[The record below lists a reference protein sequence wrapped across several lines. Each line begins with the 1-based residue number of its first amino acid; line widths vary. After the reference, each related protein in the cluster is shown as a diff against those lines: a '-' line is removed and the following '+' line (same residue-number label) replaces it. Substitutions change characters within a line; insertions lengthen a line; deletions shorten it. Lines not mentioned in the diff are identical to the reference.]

1 MTPNM
6 GVPRSERTNS
16 SRDPF
21 HPSFVLLSSITN
33 HLSLV
38 STVSLTTMCGSN
50 SPAGVPTS
58 ASPPRSTPSPVD
70 LVPGDQ
76 GEDDND
82 SSLGSDTES
91 STASVSA
98 SILEYRRVQG
108 RTYHADKF
116 VHDYAFP
123 NDDQQLESIDI
134 SHHSLTL
141 LLDGQLFLAPIK
153 DDVQKVLDVGTG
165 SGTHLGNVSLPCYSD
180 MSGQLMLTQSS
191 DFADQYT
198 SAEVIGTDLSPCQ
211 PEWVPPNVK
220 FEVDDATESWTWGD
234 NHFDFIHIRYLFGA
248 ITDWHA
254 LFKEAYRCCA
264 PGGWV
269 ESAEADVRLLSD
281 DGTDEL
287 EPVLK
292 VCDKMYEEGGKAMGR
307 PFFVGELQVEG
318 MKEAGFV
325 DIKTVDYKMPIG
337 SWPRDPKMAQ
347 VGRFVQLTLE
357 NDLEG
362 YSLLLWNQVLKWPKD
377 EFQVFLMQTRK
388 AIRNRKVHSYFK
400 VRYVYGR
407 KPE

>member
-1 MTPNM
+1 
-6 GVPRSERTNS
+6 
-16 SRDPF
+16 
-21 HPSFVLLSSITN
+21 
-33 HLSLV
+33 
-38 STVSLTTMCGSN
+38 MCGSN

-58 ASPPRSTPSPVD
+58 ASPPRSTPSPID
-70 LVPGDQ
+70 LVPADQ
-76 GEDDND
+76 GEDAD
-82 SSLGSDTES
+82 SSIGSDAES

-116 VHDYAFP
+116 VNDYAFP

-153 DDVQKVLDVGTG
+153 DNVQKVLDVGTG
-165 SGTHLGNVSLPCYSD
+165 SGIWAI
-180 MSGQLMLTQSS
+180 

-198 SAEVIGTDLSPCQ
+198 GAEVIGTDLSPCQ
-211 PEWVPPNVK
+211 PEWVPPNVQ
-220 FEVDDATESWTWGD
+220 FEVDDATERWTWGD

-248 ITDWHA
+248 IADWHA

-269 ESAEADVRLLSD
+269 ESVEADVRLLSD

-292 VCDKMYEEGGKAMGR
+292 VCDKMYEEGGKALGR
-307 PFFVGELQVEG
+307 PFFVSELQVEG
-318 MKEAGFV
+318 LKEAGFV

-337 SWPRDPKMAQ
+337 SWPKDPKMAQ

-362 YSLLLWNQVLKWPKD
+362 YSLLLWNQVLKWPED